1 MLEQRLR
8 PRVSLSSRAGFLLAD
23 ASGSSYLPGHDLELS
38 TISRTFSKLTIVGV
52 DSDLENISAPLSQS
66 TIFGFMGHGEPN
78 ETGAGLRINPN
89 LLLKAQNFP
98 PRDLHHLQLAVL
110 AACSTGSSG
119 SDGLL
124 DSRSLVHAFLAGGV
138 PDVVASRWNVDSK
151 ATADLI
157 SAFYTGVAHNQSA
170 PDALFSARNRLLQIY
185 SHPYYWAGF
194 SVTGKAYDAYLNQY
208 ASHARTN

>member
-1 MLEQRLR
+1 M
-8 PRVSLSSRAGFLLAD
+8 LAD

-52 DSDLENISAPLSQS
+52 DSDLENISVPLSQT
-66 TIFGFMGHGEPN
+66 TIFGFIGHGEPN

-89 LLLKAQNFP
+89 LLLKAQEFP
-98 PRDLHHLQLAVL
+98 ARDLRHLQLAVL
-110 AACSTGSSG
+110 SACSTAASG
-119 SDGLL
+119 SEGLL
-124 DSRSLVHAFLAGGV
+124 DNRSLVHAFLTGGV

-157 SAFYTGVAHNQSA
+157 SNFYTGVAHNQSG
-170 PDALFSARNRLLQIY
+170 PDALFSARNQLLKTY

-194 SVTGKAYDAYLNQY
+194 SITGKAN
-208 ASHARTN
+208 